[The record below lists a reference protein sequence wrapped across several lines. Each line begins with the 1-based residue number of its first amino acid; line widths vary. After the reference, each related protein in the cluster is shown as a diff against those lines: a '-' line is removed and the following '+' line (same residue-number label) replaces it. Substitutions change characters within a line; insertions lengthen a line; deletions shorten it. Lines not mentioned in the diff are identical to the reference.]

1 MSDLA
6 TVEVE
11 RRRGVAVARVVGE
24 IDASNAALV
33 KAQILDGVGNEGPG
47 LVIDLSAAGYIDSAG
62 IRALFDTGGRLQ
74 VRGMELRIV
83 AAPDSFT
90 ADVLATVRMAERYAV
105 DHDAAQAVAAIAER
119 MPRERTRE

>member
-11 RRRGVAVARVVGE
+11 RRRGVAVARVAGE

-47 LVIDLSAAGYIDSAG
+47 LVIDLSETGYIDSAG

-74 VRGMELRIV
+74 VRGMELRV
-83 AAPDSFT
+83 VDAPDSFM
-90 ADVLATVRMAERYAV
+90 ADVLASVRMAERYAV
-105 DHDAAQAVAAIAER
+105 DPDADQAVAAVAER
-119 MPRERTRE
+119 MPRQPSRE